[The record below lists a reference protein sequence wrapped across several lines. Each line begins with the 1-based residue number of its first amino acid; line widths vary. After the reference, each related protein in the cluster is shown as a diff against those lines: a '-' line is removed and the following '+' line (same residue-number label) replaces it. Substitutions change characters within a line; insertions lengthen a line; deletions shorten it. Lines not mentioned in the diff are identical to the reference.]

1 MASHSSLR
9 KPRIA
14 GRHFSTARGVKAGL
28 TRPRRREWS
37 LPLMWRMLRR
47 ISSYSGPS
55 SIPKISA
62 IFMPGN
68 VNARLR
74 RKNSPASR
82 SSVANPSGIDAI
94 QLCSRSSRIAWWKRS
109 PRSVGS
115 A

>member
-1 MASHSSLR
+1 MAAHSSAR

-37 LPLMWRMLRR
+37 APLMWRMLRR
-47 ISSYSGPS
+47 ISSHSGPS
-55 SIPKISA
+55 SMPKISA
-62 IFMPGN
+62 ILRPGN

-82 SSVANPSGIDAI
+82 SSVTKPSGIDAI

-109 PRSVGS
+109 PRIVGS